1 MVFILVIVVFI
12 LNHLHEI
19 QIVQLRENKM
29 LNDEK
34 LIEISQGVDSY
45 LSTLLVK
52 YSVTPL
58 SLAAILL
65 ARAMVL
71 NKEAGSMDDF
81 MKLMVSVI
89 QNPPERNE
97 KVH

>member
-1 MVFILVIVVFI
+1 
-12 LNHLHEI
+12 
-19 QIVQLRENKM
+19 M

-34 LIEISQGVDSY
+34 LIEISRGVDSY

-52 YSVTPL
+52 YEVTPL

-71 NKEAGSMDDF
+71 NKEAGSTEDF
-81 MKLMVSVI
+81 LKLLSSI
-89 QNPPERNE
+89 SRDPPMQKNE

>member
-1 MVFILVIVVFI
+1 
-12 LNHLHEI
+12 
-19 QIVQLRENKM
+19 M

-65 ARAMVL
+65 ARTMVL

-89 QNPPERNE
+89 QNPPEQNE

>member
-1 MVFILVIVVFI
+1 
-12 LNHLHEI
+12 
-19 QIVQLRENKM
+19 M

-58 SLAAILL
+58 SLAAVLL
-65 ARAMVL
+65 ARTMVL

>member
-1 MVFILVIVVFI
+1 
-12 LNHLHEI
+12 
-19 QIVQLRENKM
+19 M

-89 QNPPERNE
+89 QNPPEQNE

>member
-1 MVFILVIVVFI
+1 
-12 LNHLHEI
+12 
-19 QIVQLRENKM
+19 M

-65 ARAMVL
+65 ARTMVL

-89 QNPPERNE
+89 QSPPEQNE

>member
-1 MVFILVIVVFI
+1 
-12 LNHLHEI
+12 
-19 QIVQLRENKM
+19 M

-34 LIEISQGVDSY
+34 LIEISRGVDSY

-52 YSVTPL
+52 YEVTPL
-58 SLAAILL
+58 SLAAILM

-71 NKEAGSMDDF
+71 NKEAGSTEDF
-81 MKLMVSVI
+81 LKLLSSI
-89 QNPPERNE
+89 SQDPPMQKNE

>member
-1 MVFILVIVVFI
+1 M
-12 LNHLHEI
+12 
-19 QIVQLRENKM
+19 
-29 LNDEK
+29 NDEK
-34 LIEISQGVDSY
+34 LIEISRSVDSY

-52 YSVTPL
+52 YEVTPL
-58 SLAAILL
+58 SLAAVLL

-89 QNPPERNE
+89 QNPPEQNE